1 MNEKMSINN
10 ELSLTPIQEIVL
22 QTKLR
27 HIAIIMDGNR
37 RWAKKHKLPTISG
50 HNAGVKS
57 LKNTVSQVAEIGVK
71 YLTIYA
77 FSTENWGRK
86 KEEVDFL
93 MLLLGETI
101 KRELVEL
108 HKNNVKIKIIGD
120 LDALNTDLRKI
131 LKHAMEV
138 TEYNTGLGLQ
148 VAINY
153 GSRDEI
159 TNAVRNIAV
168 DIQNEKITPKDI
180 NNNLISQ
187 YLYTSNIPDPDLLI
201 RTGGDQ
207 RLSNYL
213 LWQLAYTEI
222 YLTDVLWPDFCK
234 FELEKSIIEFSK
246 RERRFGKD

>member
-1 MNEKMSINN
+1 MAVNN
-10 ELSLTPIQEIVL
+10 KLSLAPVQEIVL
-22 QTKLR
+22 NTKLQ

-37 RWAKKHKLPTISG
+37 RWAKKHLLPSMSG

-57 LKNTVSQVAEIGVK
+57 LKTIVSHAAEIGVK
-71 YLTIYA
+71 YLTVYA

-93 MLLLGETI
+93 MMLLGETV
-101 KRELVEL
+101 KKELDEL
-108 HKNNVKIKIIGD
+108 HKNNVKIRIIGNMEN
-120 LDALNTDLRKI
+120 LNPELQKI
-131 LKHAMEV
+131 LEYSMNV
-138 TEYNTGLGLQ
+138 TAANTGLNLQ

-159 TNAVRNIAV
+159 TQAMKKIVKDVQA
-168 DIQNEKITPKDI
+168 EKLSPDDI
-180 NNNLISQ
+180 NSDLISN
-187 YLYTSNIPDPDLLI
+187 YLYTSDIPDPDLLI

-222 YLTDVLWPDFCK
+222 YVSDTLWPDFGK
-234 FELEKSIIEFSK
+234 DELDEAVAEFAK
-246 RERRFGKD
+246 RERRFGKG